1 MAKKKGG
8 GSNDGSRVMF
18 VSLFMILLAF
28 FILLNSIATIQEQ
41 RKKEALE
48 SLGGAFGQLPAG
60 ASLRDS
66 NAGSPGGPSAPL
78 ETEQASRKLLDQ
90 VRHVFTGK
98 MGQGVEVQAA
108 PGGKGALIR
117 IKAPSTFSGD
127 QTQLPDELADRL
139 RRLADLAKEAD
150 AGVVVRG
157 HTSLELGKDLQEAW
171 WISGRRAQNV
181 VRIFHEAGIPVGDI
195 RMSGRGDLE
204 PLGSE
209 ITAAQRQRNERV
221 EVRLKL
227 KEDSDLKPLYPE
239 GSPVEAISGPGG
251 PTDG

>member
-78 ETEQASRKLLDQ
+78 
-90 VRHVFTGK
+90 
-98 MGQGVEVQAA
+98 
-108 PGGKGALIR
+108 
-117 IKAPSTFSGD
+117 
-127 QTQLPDELADRL
+127 
-139 RRLADLAKEAD
+139 
-150 AGVVVRG
+150 
-157 HTSLELGKDLQEAW
+157 
-171 WISGRRAQNV
+171 
-181 VRIFHEAGIPVGDI
+181 
-195 RMSGRGDLE
+195 
-204 PLGSE
+204 
-209 ITAAQRQRNERV
+209 
-221 EVRLKL
+221 
-227 KEDSDLKPLYPE
+227 
-239 GSPVEAISGPGG
+239 
-251 PTDG
+251 